1 MLEEYRKR
9 VEGTNIDP
17 RSLLSTDYF
26 NHFSTVIML
35 LGMLPDSPDLLDE
48 IDAWQYISYEEHFK
62 TSTLDFAPLA
72 IEAYA
77 HAPMHLRMQ
86 LEVLCEQ
93 MKLFVIAMRVKLRAI
108 HQSGEKGAFAETAR
122 FAARQLER
130 MVETGSSIVHGNDNA
145 LDQSGID
152 KLF

>member
-35 LGMLPDSPDLLDE
+35 FGMLPDAPELMDE
-48 IDAWQYISYEEHFK
+48 IDAWSFITYAEHFK
-62 TSTLDFAPLA
+62 ASTLDFAPLA
-72 IEAYA
+72 IEAYE

-86 LEVLCEQ
+86 LDILCEQ
-93 MKLFVIAMRVKLRAI
+93 MKNFIIAMRLKLRII
-108 HQSGEKGAFAETAR
+108 HRNGEQGAFGETAR
-122 FAARQLER
+122 FAARELER
-130 MVETGSSIVHGNDNA
+130 MVETGSSIVHGNENA

>member
-1 MLEEYRKR
+1 MLEDYRKR

-35 LGMLPDSPDLLDE
+35 FGMLPDAPELMDE
-48 IDAWQYISYEEHFK
+48 IDAWQYISYAEHFK

-72 IEAYA
+72 IEAYE
-77 HAPMHLRMQ
+77 HAPMHLRAQ
-86 LEVLCEQ
+86 LDVLCEQ
-93 MKLFVIAMRVKLRAI
+93 MKLFVLAMRVKLRAI
-108 HQSGEKGAFAETAR
+108 HQSGEQGAFAETAR